1 MEFLIFIVFVLFMI
15 VYFSKSILGKS
26 AKTISAPVYPFFKNS
41 SLLTPAELSFKH
53 TLKIAVS
60 DKYEINSKVRLA
72 DLISV
77 QKSQSKSQWQK
88 SFNQIKAKHIDFV
101 LVDAKTAEI
110 LCAIELDD
118 SSHTRADRKSRD
130 SFLDEALKSA
140 NLPLFR
146 FSTSRAYQSKE
157 IWDAISS
164 ILGSSMVIEQPK
176 DDKQLD
182 NIEVLIEPELRN
194 IQAEELPERT
204 CPKCKAFLIE
214 RTASRGANS
223 GTRFWGCSNFPQCRY
238 RELIEET
245 S

>member
-1 MEFLIFIVFVLFMI
+1 MEFLIFIAFVLLVI
-15 VYFSKSILGKS
+15 VYFSKSILRKS
-26 AKTISAPVYPFFKNS
+26 EKTINEPEYPFFKNS

-77 QKSQSKSQWQK
+77 HKSQSKSQRQK

-101 LVDAKTAEI
+101 LVDTKTSEI

-118 SSHTRADRKSRD
+118 STHTKADRKSRD
-130 SFLDEALKSA
+130 SFLDAALKSA
-140 NLPLFR
+140 KLPLFR
-146 FSTSRAYQSKE
+146 FSTKQAYQSKE

-164 ILGSSMVIEQPK
+164 VLSSSIVIEQAS
-176 DDKQLD
+176 DDNRLD
-182 NIEVLIEPELRN
+182 NIKVLIEPELKK
-194 IQAEELPERT
+194 IQAEELAERI
-204 CPKCKAFLIE
+204 CPKCNALLVE
-214 RTASRGANS
+214 RTASRGANL
-223 GTRFWGCSNFPQCRY
+223 GARFWGCSNFPQCRY
-238 RELIEET
+238 RELIEEA